1 MHSKLTHITCL
12 VALCAWPTV
21 ARTQLAAAGAAR
33 PGPAG
38 MLHSPPVHITGHLVD
53 AANVPIAD
61 ATVRVTGTT
70 ITAQT
75 NRDGEF
81 ALVVPAG
88 ATSLLVQRQGFI
100 AAQIPLAS
108 EKVDYSIVLA
118 RDVLQLQSVVLSGP
132 VTTVSPENA
141 AVAIGTVVVQ
151 DATQPPP
158 PRLETLIEGAVP
170 GATIESS
177 TSDAPGEGMQLQ
189 LRGATTVFDAASP
202 LYVMDGVLLINQPGE
217 NPLLNG
223 RFPEGNGINRVAD
236 IDPDD
241 IARIEIL
248 KGAAATSIYGS
259 KAAAGAVIITTKR
272 GTHGQPHW
280 EIDGEIGHYSLA
292 NEFPVRQ
299 FPTLRSAQAWYL
311 EDVTH
316 DSTAQATASDDAL
329 IQGMYA
335 GPENYQTQ
343 LFGNTRMSYLGSV
356 SASGML
362 GGTQYYVS
370 ALSKYDN
377 GVLLNTGDDKQSV
390 RGNITQHIGSRFF
403 ATANL
408 NYISDVTRQGYAA
421 ANPYGVMTYTPGFVD
436 LDQAG
441 PNGTFPHN
449 PFGPSNP
456 FADAVEISA
465 PLNTSRFIAGGSI
478 GLTVWRSIHQSVEIQ
493 ATGGADRADLHDRLL
508 VPPNL
513 ESQESQALPGL
524 SVTNVG
530 RISYS
535 NYAGHLTHH
544 YAGDWIDATTSVGYS
559 TDREANTNPVTIAQN
574 LLTGVST
581 PVTGTVES
589 EYFEQTH
596 SLQHSFYAQEQVI
609 TLASK
614 LALTAGVTA
623 ENSTLNG
630 NTKEFYPYP
639 HYSASY
645 RLLHPFAIA
654 DEVKFRVAYGTS
666 GNLAPYGAAFTA
678 YQPTIIEGGNGV
690 YAGLGE
696 GPQFKPE
703 VERET
708 ELGFDMP
715 MFHARAQLSAT
726 VYQRRISDL
735 VVESSIN
742 QQFGPLFFNGGAFS
756 NYGAE
761 LEVQATPVLAASGL
775 TWTST
780 ATFYRNYS
788 VVDAL
793 AVPQFNASPNYGLGD
808 NLVVVGRSLTEL
820 VNPGR
825 AAANGLPLQLGDIMP
840 SYEMSFGNTVS
851 FHNVRVFALADWSRG
866 GTATDL
872 LGYYFDFSSL
882 TADSALAARQ
892 RASLAAGGMP
902 FAESATYFTLR
913 QVVLSYSLPAR
924 IVDRVGF
931 GRLTSVRLNL
941 SGYDLWSTFTYKG
954 LDPQAGEFGNVSSIG
969 FEPTP
974 YPPARSYYLGVALS
988 I

>member
-1 MHSKLTHITCL
+1 MKLIRITCL
-12 VALCAWPTV
+12 IALTGRVTV
-21 ARTQLAAAGAAR
+21 VHAQGATAHEPSALR
-33 PGPAG
+33 VMGR
-38 MLHSPPVHITGHLVD
+38 VID
-53 AANVPIAD
+53 ATATAPIAD
-61 ATVRVTGTT
+61 ATISVSGTT
-70 ITAQT
+70 IAAHT
-75 NRDGEF
+75 NRDGQF
-81 ALVVPAG
+81 AIAVPTD
-88 ATSLLVQRQGFI
+88 ATSFVVRRSGFLT
-100 AAQIPLAS
+100 AQVPITTG
-108 EKVDYSIVLA
+108 KTDYSIILTK
-118 RDVLQLQSVVLSGP
+118 DVLHFQTDAVSGL
-132 VTTVSPENA
+132 VTTVSSQNA
-141 AVAIGTVVVQ
+141 AVAIGGVVTQ
-151 DATQPPP
+151 DTIQPPP

-189 LRGATTVFDAASP
+189 LRGPTTVYDAASP
-202 LYVMDGVLLINQPGE
+202 LYVMDGVLLINQLGA
-217 NPLLNG
+217 NPLANG
-223 RFPEGNGINRVAD
+223 GFPEGNGINRIAD
-236 IDPDD
+236 IDPGD

-272 GTHGQPHW
+272 GTHSEPHW
-280 EIDGEIGHYSLA
+280 EIDGQIGHYSLA
-292 NEFPVRQ
+292 NEVPVRQ
-299 FPTLRSAQAWYL
+299 FPTLQSAQAWYL
-311 EDVTH
+311 GDVTH
-316 DSTAQATASDDAL
+316 DSTAQATAADDAL
-329 IQGMYA
+329 IRGMYA
-335 GPENYQTQ
+335 GPENYQRQ
-343 LFGNTRMSYLGSV
+343 LFGNTRMAYLGSV

-408 NYISDVTRQGYAA
+408 NYVSDVTRQGYAA
-421 ANPYGVMTYTPGFVD
+421 ANPYEVMTYTPGFVA
-436 LDQAG
+436 LDQPD
-441 PNGTFPHN
+441 PNGAWPHN

-456 FADAVEISA
+456 FADALGISA

-478 GLTVWRSIHQSVEIQ
+478 GLTVWRSTHQSVEIQ

-513 ESQESQALPGL
+513 ESQESQTLPGL

-544 YAGDWIDATTSVGYS
+544 YAGNWIDATTTVGYG
-559 TDREANTNPVTIAQN
+559 TDREANTNPVTIEQN
-574 LLTGVST
+574 LLTGINSPT
-581 PVTGTVES
+581 TGTVES
-589 EYFEQTH
+589 EFFQETH
-596 SLQHSFYAQEQVI
+596 TLQHAYYAQEQLI

-639 HYSASY
+639 RYSASY
-645 RLLHPFAIA
+645 RIPHPFAIA

-666 GNLAPYGAAFTA
+666 GNLAPYGATFAP
-678 YQPTIIEGGNGV
+678 YQPTTISGSNGV
-690 YAGLGE
+690 YPGASE
-696 GPQFKPE
+696 TPQFKPE

-726 VYQRRISDL
+726 VYQKRISDL
-735 VVESSIN
+735 VVESAVN
-742 QQFGPLFFNGGAFS
+742 QQFGPVFFNGGAFS

-761 LEVQATPVLAASGL
+761 LEVQATPVQMANGL

-780 ATFYRNYS
+780 TTFYRNYS

-793 AVPQFNASPNYGLGD
+793 ATGQFFTGPNYGLGD

-820 VNPGR
+820 VNPNR
-825 AAANGLPLQLGDIMP
+825 AAANGLPLQVGDIMP
-840 SYEMSFGNTVS
+840 SYEMSLGNAVS
-851 FHNVRVFALADWSRG
+851 FHNVRIFALADWSRG

-872 LGYYFDFSSL
+872 LGYYFAFSTL

-892 RASLAAGGMP
+892 QTSLEAGGMP
-902 FAESATYFTLR
+902 FTESATYFTLR
-913 QVVLSYSLPAR
+913 QVVLTYSLPTRVVA
-924 IVDRVGF
+924 RVGF

-941 SGYDLWSTFTYKG
+941 SAYDLWSTFSYKG
-954 LDPQAGEFGNVSSIG
+954 LDPQAGEFGNLSAVG

-974 YPPARSYYLGVALS
+974 YPPARSYYLGVAVG